1 MTREGWPEL
10 PALLA
15 EIAEIAGLDAALKV
29 ADAKGGTRAYFVAAA
44 RLTESNWLVKA
55 IGMELAEKVAGHLV
69 ADLKGDEID
78 VPLGTTGS
86 YLRDQRRRREAVA
99 RALAAGADANTAA
112 RQAGITRRSVQ
123 RQKARARAEDDKKQ
137 GRLF

>member
-1 MTREGWPEL
+1 MTQAGWPEL

-29 ADAKGGTRAYFVAAA
+29 AEAKGGTRAYFVAAA
-44 RLTESNWLVKA
+44 RLTDSNWLVKA
-55 IGMELAEKVAGHLV
+55 IGRELAEKVSDHLV
-69 ADLKGDEID
+69 SARVGVEIM

-123 RQKARARAEDDKKQ
+123 RQKAKARAEEDKKQ

>member
-1 MTREGWPEL
+1 MTSESWPEL
-10 PALLA
+10 PGLLA
-15 EIAEIAGLDAALKV
+15 RIAEIAGPEAALKI

-44 RLTESNWLVKA
+44 RLTPSNWLVKA
-55 IGMELAEKVAGHLV
+55 IGMDLAVKIAAELVSDV
-69 ADLKGDEID
+69 KGDDID

-123 RQKARARAEDDKKQ
+123 RQKAKSRAEDDKKQ